1 VTQNIFTRAEF
12 EFLHL
17 GTPNEIR
24 LNTVSARVALGLKY

>member
-1 VTQNIFTRAEF
+1 VTQNIFTRAEV

-24 LNTVSARVALGLKY
+24 LSAVSARVALGLKF